1 MTSVICVDD
10 DEDIQVLYKNILGKR
25 KYDVRIYGEG
35 REAVNAF
42 TEKSADVVLLDI
54 EMPGLSG
61 LETCKELRNAPRGTK
76 IPIIVVSSKDS
87 EELIVTALSNGVD
100 DYIVKPFKA
109 SELLAKITYAIRR
122 RQAGIKTFISL
133 SFSEKYQIINKIDD
147 GGQTA
152 VYLAKDLS
160 CDPHREVALKI
171 FKQSFS
177 GFNQEHAKTLFLREA
192 YEWSKLKHPNIVKLY
207 DFGQTAGSYYLVLEY
222 IHGLTL
228 WDSVNE
234 NGPQEEQHLIYIAN
248 ELIKALAH
256 MAKFNLVHRDM
267 KPNNILLSYD
277 GDVKLTDFGLAKQK
291 QDDKMTV
298 IDDVFKGTPDF
309 VSPEQIEGN
318 STIGIAS
325 DIYSLGATL
334 FYAATARYPFR
345 GETIIETLNNH
356 FNINPKPIHELNK
369 KYSKEFSE
377 IVRWMIA
384 KEPEDRISIN
394 ELKSVLRVLVKS
406 AARKQGTSKLPLNSK
421 KKKTSKH

>member
-10 DEDIQVLYKNILGKR
+10 DPDIHILYKSILGKR
-25 KYDVRIYGEG
+25 NFDVRTYNQGAD
-35 REAVNAF
+35 AVKAF
-42 TEKSADVVLLDI
+42 ANETADVVLLDI

-61 LETCKELRNAPRGTK
+61 LETCKKLRKVAKGSK

-100 DYIVKPFKA
+100 DYILKPFKP

-133 SFSEKYQIINKIDD
+133 SFSEKYQIVNKIDD
-147 GGQTA
+147 GGQTV
-152 VYLAKDLS
+152 VYFAKDLS
-160 CDPHREVALKI
+160 SDPPREVALKI
-171 FKQSFS
+171 FKQVLSTFS
-177 GFNQEHAKTLFLREA
+177 LEHSKTLFLREA
-192 YEWSKLKHPNIVKLY
+192 YEWSKLKHPNIVRLY

-234 NGPQEEQHLIYIAN
+234 DGPQEEQHLVYIAN
-248 ELIKALAH
+248 ELVKALVH
-256 MAKFNLVHRDM
+256 MAKFNIVHRDM

-277 GDVKLTDFGLAKQK
+277 GDVKLTDFGLAKQTH
-291 QDDKMTV
+291 DNKMTI

-318 STIGIAS
+318 SRLDISS

-334 FYAATARYPFR
+334 FYAATGKYPFR

-356 FNINPKPIHELNK
+356 FSITPKPLHEINSE
-369 KYSKEFSE
+369 YSKEFSD
-377 IVRWMIA
+377 IVKWMIA
-384 KEPEDRISIN
+384 KERKDRISIN
-394 ELKSVLRVLVKS
+394 ELRSVFRVLVKN
-406 AARKQGTSKLPLNSK
+406 AVRKQSGPKISLITK
-421 KKKTSKH
+421 KK

>member
-10 DEDIQVLYKNILGKR
+10 DPDIHVLYKNILGKR
-25 KYDVRIYGEG
+25 NFDVRTYSDGSS
-35 REAVNAF
+35 AVKAF
-42 TEKSADVVLLDI
+42 TEKPSELILLDI

-61 LETCKELRNAPRGTK
+61 LETLKELRKSPKGAK
-76 IPIIVVSSKDS
+76 IPIMVVSSKDS

-100 DYIVKPFKA
+100 DYILKPFKP
-109 SELLAKITYAIRR
+109 SELLGKITFAIKRR
-122 RQAGIKTFISL
+122 RAGIKTFISL

-152 VYLAKDLS
+152 VYFAKDIS
-160 CDPHREVALKI
+160 CDPEREVALKI

-177 GFNQEHAKTLFLREA
+177 NFSQEHSKTLFLREA
-192 YEWSKLKHPNIVKLY
+192 YEWSKLKHPNIVTLY

-228 WDSVNE
+228 WDTVNE
-234 NGPQEEQHLIYIAN
+234 NGPQEEQHLVYIAN
-248 ELIKALAH
+248 ELVKALTH
-256 MAKFNLVHRDM
+256 MSKFNIVHRDM

-277 GDVKLTDFGLAKQK
+277 GDVKLTDFGLAKQMH
-291 QDDKMTV
+291 DNKMTI

-318 STIGIAS
+318 STLDISS

-334 FYAATARYPFR
+334 FYAATGRYPFR

-356 FNINPKPIHELNK
+356 FNINPKPVHEVNP

-377 IVRWMIA
+377 IVKWMIA
-384 KEPEDRISIN
+384 KKLEDRISIN
-394 ELKSVLRVLVKS
+394 ELKSVFRVLVKN
-406 AARKQGTSKLPLNSK
+406 AARKQENPKVPLNVPK
-421 KKKTSKH
+421 D